1 MSSNQLFEI
10 KRILIPYDFSE
21 TAALS
26 LEHAVFMAKLLKADI
41 YLLHILESVSFTSA
55 LGAAFGNVDKKLESE
70 SNTKLDE
77 IGKQIH
83 MNNGITVKSITEV
96 GRIYRKIVDVA
107 KRENID
113 IIIMGTHGVSGYK
126 KFNVG
131 TNTSKVV
138 EEAGCPVISVQTH
151 SKKIGFKKIVLP
163 IDNSPQSRQ
172 KVSYALAVARSY
184 GSHICIAGLINFGNE
199 DNKRMFKLKVDQVEE
214 WLLQHGVSVEKKFVE
229 GDNLAKMTMQ
239 AAEEWDADL
248 IVIMTEQEPSITGF
262 FLGTYA
268 TQVVNHSKIPVMA
281 VHPSESDGSTIT
293 VGY

>member
-55 LGAAFGNVDKKLESE
+55 FGAAFGNVDKKLESE

-113 IIIMGTHGVSGYK
+113 IIIMGTRGVSGYK

>member
-1 MSSNQLFEI
+1 MSNQLFEI

-55 LGAAFGNVDKKLESE
+55 FGAAFGNVDKKLESE
-70 SNTKLDE
+70 SNTKLEE

-107 KRENID
+107 KRERVD

-163 IDNSPQSRQ
+163 IDNTPQSRQ

>member
-1 MSSNQLFEI
+1 
-10 KRILIPYDFSE
+10 
-21 TAALS
+21 LS

-55 LGAAFGNVDKKLESE
+55 FGAAFGNVDKKLESE

>member
-55 LGAAFGNVDKKLESE
+55 FGAAFGNVDKKLESE
-70 SNTKLDE
+70 SNTKLEE

-107 KRENID
+107 KRERVD

-126 KFNVG
+126 KF
-131 TNTSKVV
+131 V

-163 IDNSPQSRQ
+163 IDNTPQSRQ

>member
-1 MSSNQLFEI
+1 MSNQLFEI

-55 LGAAFGNVDKKLESE
+55 FGAAFGNVDKKLESE

-138 EEAGCPVISVQTH
+138 EEAACPVISVQTH

-184 GSHICIAGLINFGNE
+184 GSHICIAGLIDFSNE
-199 DNKRMFKLKVDQVEE
+199 DNKRMFKLKVDQVGE

-268 TQVVNHSKIPVMA
+268 TQVVNHSKKPVMA

>member
-55 LGAAFGNVDKKLESE
+55 FGAAFGNVDKKLESE

-229 GDNLAKMTMQ
+229 GDNLANMTMQ

>member
-55 LGAAFGNVDKKLESE
+55 FGAAFGNVDKKLESE

-184 GSHICIAGLINFGNE
+184 GSHSCIAGLINFGNE

>member
-55 LGAAFGNVDKKLESE
+55 FGAAFGNVDKKLESE
-70 SNTKLDE
+70 SNTKLEE

-107 KRENID
+107 KRERVD

-163 IDNSPQSRQ
+163 IDNTPQSRQ

-239 AAEEWDADL
+239 TAEELDADL

>member
-55 LGAAFGNVDKKLESE
+55 FGAAFGNVDKKLESE
-70 SNTKLDE
+70 SNTKLEE

-107 KRENID
+107 KRERVD

-163 IDNSPQSRQ
+163 IDNTPQSRQ

-262 FLGTYA
+262 CLGTYA

>member
-55 LGAAFGNVDKKLESE
+55 FGAAFGNVDKKLESE

-83 MNNGITVKSITEV
+83 MNNGITFKSITEV

>member
-55 LGAAFGNVDKKLESE
+55 FGAAFGNVDKKLESE

-83 MNNGITVKSITEV
+83 MNNGITFKSITEV

-229 GDNLAKMTMQ
+229 GDDLAKMTMQ

>member
-1 MSSNQLFEI
+1 MSNQLFEI

-55 LGAAFGNVDKKLESE
+55 FGAAFGNVDKKLESE

-138 EEAGCPVISVQTH
+138 EEAACPVISVQTH

-184 GSHICIAGLINFGNE
+184 GSHICIAGLIDFSNE

-239 AAEEWDADL
+239 TAEELDADL

-293 VGY
+293 EGY

>member
-1 MSSNQLFEI
+1 MSNQLFEI

-26 LEHAVFMAKLLKADI
+26 LEHAVFMAKVLKADI

-55 LGAAFGNVDKKLESE
+55 FGAAFGNVDKKLESE

-138 EEAGCPVISVQTH
+138 EEAACPVISVQTH

-184 GSHICIAGLINFGNE
+184 GSHICIAGLIDFSNE

-239 AAEEWDADL
+239 TAEELDADL